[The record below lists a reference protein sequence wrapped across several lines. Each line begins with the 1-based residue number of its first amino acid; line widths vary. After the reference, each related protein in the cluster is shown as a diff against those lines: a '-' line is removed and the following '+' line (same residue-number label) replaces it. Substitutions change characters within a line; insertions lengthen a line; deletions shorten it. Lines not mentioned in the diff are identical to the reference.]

1 MKKSSDQ
8 GWSRRELLGVGLT
21 ATAAGLLGSGL
32 ELVTPPQAFAQSPL
46 SPNAALGEL
55 MAGNKRFTS
64 GRLIAHEQD
73 LAILK
78 QHTEEKQEPFAAV
91 LSCADSRVP
100 VELVFDQSIG
110 HIFVTRVAGNFITP
124 EIIGSLE
131 YGAAVLG
138 TKVIL
143 VMGHSNCGAVKAT
156 IQGKEVPGQISSIF
170 PHIQPAVDQAGSNL
184 EAATKTNAKIQATL
198 LRESSTV
205 ISGLVK
211 SGSVKVVAGF
221 YDVGTGAVTLV
232 SRQRAANLL
241 AALLRRKP
249 RRRRGNYICW
259 PIFRYRFDLVI
270 EWFLDCLNVKSA
282 SRLPPTVTVSWAS
295 SDTVMQF
302 EDACSTAI
310 RPAGGS
316 HCHKT
321 PQRDLP
327 AENPV
332 A

>member
-8 GWSRRELLGVGLT
+8 GWSRRELLSMGLT

-32 ELVTPPQAFAQSPL
+32 ELVTPTHAIAQSTLTPD
-46 SPNAALGEL
+46 AALAEL

-110 HIFVTRVAGNFITP
+110 HIYVNRVAGNFITP
-124 EIIGSLE
+124 EMIGSLE

-184 EAATKTNAKIQATL
+184 EAASKANAKIQATL

-221 YDVGTGAVTLV
+221 YDLGTGAVTLV
-232 SRQRAANLL
+232 
-241 AALLRRKP
+241 
-249 RRRRGNYICW
+249 
-259 PIFRYRFDLVI
+259 
-270 EWFLDCLNVKSA
+270 E
-282 SRLPPTVTVSWAS
+282 
-295 SDTVMQF
+295 
-302 EDACSTAI
+302 
-310 RPAGGS
+310 
-316 HCHKT
+316 
-321 PQRDLP
+321 
-327 AENPV
+327 
-332 A
+332 